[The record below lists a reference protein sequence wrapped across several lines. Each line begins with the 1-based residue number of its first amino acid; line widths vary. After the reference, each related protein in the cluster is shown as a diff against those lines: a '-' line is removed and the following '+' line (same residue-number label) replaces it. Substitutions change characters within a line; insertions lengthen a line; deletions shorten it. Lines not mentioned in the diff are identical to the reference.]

1 MTGRQ
6 RVSTRIVVGT
16 VFFSVG
22 AGVGHVSVRREAVEG
37 VTLVVQQRAWPVD
50 RRPSVTV
57 SGLIRRTDQAGPV
70 VGLTHH
76 K

>member
-1 MTGRQ
+1 M
-6 RVSTRIVVGT
+6 GT

-50 RRPSVTV
+50 RRPSMPSRASSDARTSRPSCGPHAAQV
-57 SGLIRRTDQAGPV
+57 SDRL
-70 VGLTHH
+70 LTHSC
-76 K
+76 

>member
-1 MTGRQ
+1 M
-6 RVSTRIVVGT
+6 GT

-57 SGLIRRTDQAGPV
+57 SGLICRRDQADPV
-70 VGLTHH
+70 VSLTHNS
-76 K
+76 

>member
-1 MTGRQ
+1 M
-6 RVSTRIVVGT
+6 GT

-37 VTLVVQQRAWPVD
+37 VTLVVQQRAWPID

-57 SGLIRRTDQAGPV
+57 SGLIRRTDQADPV
-70 VGLTHH
+70 VGLTQHR
-76 K
+76 

>member
-1 MTGRQ
+1 M
-6 RVSTRIVVGT
+6 GT

-50 RRPSVTV
+50 RLPSVTV

-70 VGLTHH
+70 VGLTQHR
-76 K
+76 

>member
-1 MTGRQ
+1 M
-6 RVSTRIVVGT
+6 GT

-37 VTLVVQQRAWPVD
+37 VTPVVQQRAWPID

-57 SGLIRRTDQAGPV
+57 SGLIRRTDKQTQLWASRSTGEP
-70 VGLTHH
+70 
-76 K
+76 

>member
-1 MTGRQ
+1 M
-6 RVSTRIVVGT
+6 GT

-37 VTLVVQQRAWPVD
+37 VTPVVQQRAWPID

-57 SGLIRRTDQAGPV
+57 SGLIRRTDKQTQLWASRSTGE
-70 VGLTHH
+70 
-76 K
+76 

>member
-1 MTGRQ
+1 M
-6 RVSTRIVVGT
+6 GT
-16 VFFSVG
+16 VFFGCG

-37 VTLVVQQRAWPVD
+37 VTLVVQQRAWPID

-57 SGLIRRTDQAGPV
+57 SGLIRRTDQADPV

-76 K
+76 R

>member
-1 MTGRQ
+1 MDWAA
-6 RVSTRIVVGT
+6 TRFDQDVVGT

-50 RRPSVTV
+50 RRPSVTF
-57 SGLIRRTDQAGPV
+57 SGLIRGTDQADPV
-70 VGLTHH
+70 VGLTQHR
-76 K
+76 